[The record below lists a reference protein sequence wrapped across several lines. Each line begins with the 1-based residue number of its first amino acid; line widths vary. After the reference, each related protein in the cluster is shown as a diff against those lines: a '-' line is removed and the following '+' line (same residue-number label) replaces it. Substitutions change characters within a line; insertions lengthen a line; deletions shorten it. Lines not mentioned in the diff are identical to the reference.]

1 ANVSLLPCGELP
13 QQSQRRLVGERVQ
26 RRQLD
31 AHGGEQR
38 RLGYPVRELTVLGG
52 RAGGGELVEE
62 LGQLATRRVGVLAR
76 MAQLVEPAADLRDG
90 AGVVVEV
97 VSQQVL
103 ALDLRLEREP

>member
-1 ANVSLLPCGELP
+1 
-13 QQSQRRLVGERVQ
+13 
-26 RRQLD
+26 
-31 AHGGEQR
+31 
-38 RLGYPVRELTVLGG
+38 YPVRELTVLGG

-62 LGQLATRRVGVLAR
+62 LGQLATRRAGVLAR

-103 ALDLRLEREP
+103 ALDLRLEREPAAREVDELAQDVEEVGEAERVLVDVVATRQRRDL